1 MIIEIQSK
9 SEAWLKVKHALRS
22 AGLKWN
28 LQKHLFEEN
37 RVTLFLE
44 QVPEP
49 EGGELVAGMIVYEG
63 GARMVP
69 FCAPHEIEQVRQEEI
84 ARL

>member
-1 MIIEIQSK
+1 MIIEIQSE
-9 SEAWLKVKHALRS
+9 SEAWLKVKHSLRS

-28 LQKHLFEEN
+28 LQKHLFEDN

-49 EGGELVAGMIVYEG
+49 EGGDLVAGMLVYEG
-63 GARMVP
+63 GRKFLP
-69 FCAPHEIEQVRQEEI
+69 FCSVNEIEQVRQEEI
-84 ARL
+84 SRA